1 MSAAAA
7 AKAGRRS
14 HDSFGRCRTDPLL
27 VLSFQAAHATLDR
40 FVFGDLRGEAVDGL
54 QAYFH
59 HAMYWPAL

>member
-1 MSAAAA
+1 MTASADAAP
-7 AKAGRRS
+7 
-14 HDSFGRCRTDPLL
+14 DPLL